1 MLLKISLIAVMT
13 ICYICI
19 GVMMFNLF
27 KDEKK
32 NVYAKCLHIMS
43 QTLLLFIYGLT
54 TVAVAMAK

>member
-1 MLLKISLIAVMT
+1 MLLKISLIIVMT

-32 NVYAKCLHIMS
+32 NIYAKCMHIMS

-54 TVAVAMAK
+54 TVAVIVAK

>member
-1 MLLKISLIAVMT
+1 MLLKISLIIVMT

-32 NVYAKCLHIMS
+32 NIYAKCLHIMS

-54 TVAVAMAK
+54 TAAVVMAK

>member
-1 MLLKISLIAVMT
+1 MLLKISLIIVMT

-27 KDEKK
+27 KNEKK
-32 NVYAKCLHIMS
+32 NIYAKCLHIMS